1 MDFQEGSTGM
11 KYDLFSFTG
20 SRRVLLCGTNYY
32 PTSEF
37 HVDRVLEEHDL
48 MYILEGS
55 WQVAQDGTLYDLYP
69 GDILLLHAGRH
80 HWGTAPCSVNAR
92 NMFIHFNPLPSDR
105 VARSLTAA
113 EAQSYVTGR
122 SVLIPPLT
130 RCGLETRPVRIFS
143 EIIHVFWSHQEDRQ
157 RRMNIL
163 LSLLLNEIADMSRH
177 HQEQSEEWIVQLLQA
192 FRGETGRF
200 FSLEETA
207 EIAGMTVRTLSAR
220 FQKVMGKSVHQYQVD
235 EKLESAYG
243 MLRTGRYTV
252 KEVSLT
258 LGFSDPYYF
267 SRVFKARFGVS
278 PSEIKQ
284 REPSANINRPPVV

>member
-1 MDFQEGSTGM
+1 MDGSI
-11 KYDLFSFTG
+11 LELSFNRNVT
-20 SRRVLLCGTNYY
+20 LCGTNVY
-32 PTSEF
+32 PQPEY
-37 HVDRVLEEHDL
+37 HPDRVLPEHDL
-48 MYILEGS
+48 MLMHEGS
-55 WQVAQDGTLYDLYP
+55 WQVAQDGVLYDLYP
-69 GDILLLHAGRH
+69 GDLLLLHAGRH

-92 NMFIHFNPLPSDR
+92 NIFIHFNTLPSDR
-105 VARSLTAA
+105 VAFSLTAA
-113 EAQSYVTGR
+113 EVQSYVTGR

-130 RCGLETRPVRIFS
+130 RCGLETRPVRIIS
-143 EIIHVFWSHQEDRQ
+143 EIIQVFWSHQEDRQ

-163 LSLLLNEIADMSRH
+163 LSLLLNEMSNISRH
-177 HQEQSEEWIVQLLQA
+177 NQAQSEEWIVQLLQA
-192 FRGETGRF
+192 FRGESRRF

-207 EIAGMTVRTLSAR
+207 EIAGMTVRTLSTR

-235 EKLESAYG
+235 EKLEAAYG

-252 KEVSLT
+252 KEVSLS